1 MIELLGAVA
10 ALAFVV
16 WAARR
21 LFSPRAPRAPDAI
34 DRDELEAAEQAVRD
48 ADSTCDRDTDA
59 DWGPGAPRR

>member
-21 LFSPRAPRAPDAI
+21 LFSPRAPHAPDAI

-48 ADSTCDRDTDA
+48 ADSTGDRDTDA